1 MGTSAS
7 SCRPAAHA
15 ATHVLTGDSDRAAN
29 MERFA
34 TAALELLAGQL
45 AVS

>member
-1 MGTSAS
+1 MA
-7 SCRPAAHA
+7 CA
-15 ATHVLTGDSDRAAN
+15 ATHVLTGDADRAAN

-34 TAALELLAGQL
+34 TAARGLLTDQL